1 MAPKRVIKVKT
12 KSSSSSVVRS
22 KISVQEVN
30 RLVTDKVSESVNQC
44 YGVSP
49 VFVVGV
55 EPGSSSGEFV
65 LKLKDG
71 NSVFC
76 AIVTLDNEEGTAQLR
91 AKAWGFVMG
100 QLTGTNV
107 ETFETAD
114 EAGKI
119 TILESIDA
127 EVPYDCTI
135 KITSW
140 GGRFEAKVVSLIG

>member
-76 AIVTLDNEEGTAQLR
+76 AIVTLDNE
-91 AKAWGFVMG
+91 
-100 QLTGTNV
+100 
-107 ETFETAD
+107 
-114 EAGKI
+114 
-119 TILESIDA
+119 
-127 EVPYDCTI
+127 
-135 KITSW
+135 
-140 GGRFEAKVVSLIG
+140 

>member
-1 MAPKRVIKVKT
+1 MEACALTLALVPLNAIEPSALGQLRE
-12 KSSSSSVVRS
+12 
-22 KISVQEVN
+22 VQLI
-30 RLVTDKVSESVNQC
+30 LV
-44 YGVSP
+44 
-49 VFVVGV
+49 
-55 EPGSSSGEFV
+55 
-65 LKLKDG
+65 
-71 NSVFC
+71 
-76 AIVTLDNEEGTAQLR
+76 GTASAGYFAMFFASEGNVIIRLAFAFDFEPLAICRLAIMLSRKLR
-91 AKAWGFVMG
+91 AKAWGSVME

-107 ETFETAD
+107 ETFETAN